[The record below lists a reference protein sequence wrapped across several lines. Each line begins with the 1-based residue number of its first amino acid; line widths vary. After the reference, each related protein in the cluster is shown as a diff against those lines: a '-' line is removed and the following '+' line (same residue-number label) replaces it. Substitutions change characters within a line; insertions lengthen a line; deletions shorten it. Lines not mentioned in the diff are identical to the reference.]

1 MLNVQSKS
9 KLIDLT
15 AFIGYEDSLKW
26 LNNEEEGI
34 GIMGVGAVVGKG
46 EGEEKEEDSEE
57 IKTAIKELRIDP
69 EYENEGLELEGIQRR
84 I

>member
-34 GIMGVGAVVGKG
+34 GIMGVRAVVGKG
-46 EGEEKEEDSEE
+46 EGEEKEEDSD
-57 IKTAIKELRIDP
+57 IGVGGHFL
-69 EYENEGLELEGIQRR
+69 QRKNKR
-84 I
+84 ERYSRSRESD